1 MKNYKNI
8 LVLVLATVIVIL
20 AVFRCNPNNEIKP
33 IQEKAKVVEKS
44 RNVYIDSFKNK
55 RIELAKSNEIL
66 LKSINVLKKE
76 NERLKS
82 KKIVVPNDVNGLVN
96 FFNERY
102 KTNEN
107 KVVENKV
114 GLVEETAYDVS
125 FELSEFDRQ
134 LQVLENQNKIIVA
147 QDSLNE
153 NLKTEIKGFEKAIYL
168 YSNEVSEKDKL
179 NLMFEKENKKLKRKN
194 TFNKVLI
201 PTVFVLGSFL
211 GYTIAK

>member
-8 LVLVLATVIVIL
+8 LIIVLATLVIVL

-33 IQEKAKVVEKS
+33 IQEKVKVTEKL
-44 RNVYIDSFKNK
+44 REVYIDSFKNK
-55 RIELAKSNEIL
+55 RIELAKSNELL
-66 LKSINVLKKE
+66 LKSINTLKKE

-125 FELSEFDRQ
+125 FELNEYDRQ
-134 LQVLENQNKIIVA
+134 LKVLENQNKIIVA
-147 QDSLNE
+147 QDSFNN
-153 NLKTEIKGFEKAIYL
+153 NLQNEIKGFEKAIDL
-168 YSNEVSEKDKL
+168 FTNEVSEKDKL
-179 NLMFEKENKKLKRKN
+179 NSMFEKENKKLKRKN
-194 TFNKVLI
+194 TINKVLM

-211 GYTIAK
+211 GYSIAK

>member
-8 LVLVLATVIVIL
+8 LIIVLATLVIVL

-33 IQEKAKVVEKS
+33 IQEKVKVTEKL
-44 RNVYIDSFKNK
+44 REVYIDSFRNK
-55 RIELAKSNEIL
+55 RVELAKSNELL
-66 LKSINVLKKE
+66 LKSINTLKKE
-76 NERLKS
+76 NECLKS

-125 FELSEFDRQ
+125 FELNEYDRQ

-147 QDSLNE
+147 QDSFNN
-153 NLKTEIKGFEKAIYL
+153 NLQNEIKGFEKAIDL
-168 YSNEVSEKDKL
+168 FTNEVSEKEKL

-194 TFNKVLI
+194 TINKLLM

-211 GYTIAK
+211 GYSIAK

>member
-8 LVLVLATVIVIL
+8 LIIVLATLVIVL

-33 IQEKAKVVEKS
+33 IQEKVKVTEKL
-44 RNVYIDSFKNK
+44 REVYIDSFRNK
-55 RIELAKSNEIL
+55 RVELAKSNELL
-66 LKSINVLKKE
+66 LKSINTLKKE

-125 FELSEFDRQ
+125 FELNEYDRQ
-134 LQVLENQNKIIVA
+134 LKVLENQNKIIVA
-147 QDSLNE
+147 QDSFNN
-153 NLKTEIKGFEKAIYL
+153 NLQNEIKGFEKAIDL
-168 YSNEVSEKDKL
+168 FTNEVSEKDKL
-179 NLMFEKENKKLKRKN
+179 NSMFEKENKKLKRKN
-194 TFNKVLI
+194 TINKVLM

-211 GYTIAK
+211 GYSIAK

>member
-8 LVLVLATVIVIL
+8 LILVLATLVIIL
-20 AVFRCNPNNEIKP
+20 AVFRWE
-33 IQEKAKVVEKS
+33 
-44 RNVYIDSFKNK
+44 VYIDSFKNERK
-55 RIELAKSNEIL
+55 ELAKSNEIL
-66 LKSINVLKKE
+66 LKSINALKKE

-82 KKIVVPNDVNGLVN
+82 KKIVVPNDLNGLVN

-153 NLKTEIKGFEKAIYL
+153 NLKTEIKGFEKAINL
-168 YSNEVSEKDKL
+168 YANEVSEKDKL
-179 NLMFEKENKKLKRKN
+179 NLMFEKENKELKRKN